1 MGFDDA
7 PPPAYSPDVGVPVE
21 HNTRSMSRQ
30 EREAFIKST
39 DLPPGLGEAV
49 LRSCDEFAL
58 RIWVIDNSGSM
69 GTNDGTR
76 FSTGAGGRPQLVKCT
91 RWQELGDAL
100 SFVAKMAAYLAAP
113 TEFRLLNPPAQGQ
126 QVLQCGVGEP
136 TAELRAMES
145 MITSAPSA
153 RTPLCAQIRAVVERV
168 RAEAPRLRASGK
180 RCIVVIASDGASTDG
195 DVEVALRPL
204 QELPVWVV
212 VRLCT
217 DQEDVVD
224 YWSRIDRDLELE
236 MDVLDDLKGE
246 AQEIAKKNPFVTY
259 GSHLHR
265 LREWGTA
272 AKVLDL
278 LDERLLAP
286 AELMDLVDLIAGC
299 DAAPDL
305 ARPTAAS
312 DVAAVTKFVEAK
324 MRDLPKTW
332 CPVQEKE
339 VEWIKVKAIAKAY
352 KGSACSIS

>member
-272 AKVLDL
+272 AKVLGTSTPL
-278 LDERLLAP
+278 PALCSWLYPCRLALALTRALALALSWRRERENKGERECAGVRAHVCVRVSLPRLLSP
-286 AELMDLVDLIAGC
+286 
-299 DAAPDL
+299 
-305 ARPTAAS
+305 
-312 DVAAVTKFVEAK
+312 
-324 MRDLPKTW
+324 
-332 CPVQEKE
+332 
-339 VEWIKVKAIAKAY
+339 
-352 KGSACSIS
+352 CSIVAHVGSLQTC